1 VKIYLAGP
9 LFTEAERDFNIRLAT
24 RLEKLGHAVF
34 LPQRDTP
41 QDGGADRARRVFA
54 ADLHGLQGA
63 DAVVAVCDGA
73 LVDDGTAWE
82 VGYAHARGIPI
93 YGLRTD
99 PRTVRPDERFN
110 LMIEQSLRGLARS
123 IDELVALLSPLKS
136 PRLKPPRPGSRLR
149 AES

>member
-1 VKIYLAGP
+1 LKIYLAGP
-9 LFTEAERDFNIRLAT
+9 LFTEAERDFNVRLAA
-24 RLEKLGHAVF
+24 RLERLGHAVF

-41 QDGGADRARRVFA
+41 QEGGADRARRVFA

-63 DAVVAVCDGA
+63 DVVVAVCDGA

-82 VGYAHARGIPI
+82 VGYAYARRIPV

-99 PRTVRPDERFN
+99 PRTTRPEERFN

-123 IDELVALLSPLKS
+123 TDELLTLLS
-136 PRLKPPRPGSRLR
+136 R
-149 AES
+149 